1 MSDIDEIEILRK
13 IPMVANLP
21 PWQFDAIA
29 EHVEPLKLKKG
40 ARLIECGSDDGFT
53 YFLTAGKVSLECADK
68 RPIVVEASAE
78 SVRTPI
84 ANLRPRIV
92 DVTAMARVGV
102 IRVPDIL
109 LNAIECDDGMTE
121 PEQAAVDTERQAERR
136 NFETRLPFQLYRDLK
151 NNEPSVLPSLPDT
164 AVRIQLA
171 IEDDLSDA
179 DAVARLVQTDPAI
192 ATKLVKTANSALY
205 GGRSPVATLTA
216 AVVRLGMQT
225 TRNLVLTFALKEV
238 FRTRNKLLRQ
248 RMRDLWDHSAYIAA
262 TCFVLAREVE
272 GVNPEEALLVG
283 LVHDIGAIAVINY
296 AARDPQ
302 RTADLEGLEQ
312 TISCMR
318 GELGALILRRWKFAP
333 TVAVAAR
340 DAESWMREH
349 DGVADFTDLLIVAQV
364 HERLRKKE
372 TDGLPRIED
381 IPAFA
386 KVLGQDASP
395 HKSLVILQQTE
406 TMVDQMRSVLRR

>member
-1 MSDIDEIEILRK
+1 MAETEEIEILGM
-13 IPMVANLP
+13 IPMAANLP
-21 PWQFDAIA
+21 PWQFEAIA

-53 YFLTAGKVSLECADK
+53 YFLTAGKVSLECADNP
-68 RPIVVEASAE
+68 PIVVEASAE

-92 DVTAMARVGV
+92 DVTALERIRVV
-102 IRVPDIL
+102 RVPDIL
-109 LNAIECDDGMTE
+109 LNAVECGHGKTD
-121 PEQAAVDTERQAERR
+121 PEETSGDTEGQDERR

-151 NNEPSVLPSLPDT
+151 NSESSILPSLPDT

-179 DAVARLVQTDPAI
+179 DAVARLVETDPAI

-205 GGRSPVATLTA
+205 GGRSPVTALTA

-238 FRTRNKLLRQ
+238 FRTKNKLLRQ
-248 RMRDLWDHSAYIAA
+248 RMKDLWEHSAYIAA

-272 GVNPEEALLVG
+272 GVTPEEALLVG

-296 AARDPQ
+296 ATRDPQ
-302 RTADLEGLEQ
+302 RTADLGGLEQ

-333 TVAVAAR
+333 TVAVAVR

-349 DGVADFTDLLIVAQV
+349 DGAADFTDLLIVAQV
-364 HERLRKKE
+364 HERLRKKQ
-372 TDGLPRIED
+372 TNGLPRIED

-386 KVLGQDASP
+386 KVLGQDATP
-395 HKSLVILQQTE
+395 HKSLVILHQAE
-406 TMVDQMRSVLRR
+406 IMVDQMRSVLRR

>member
-1 MSDIDEIEILRK
+1 MADTGKIEILRK
-13 IPMVANLP
+13 IPMAANLP
-21 PWQFDAIA
+21 PWRFEAIA
-29 EHVEPLKLKKG
+29 EHVESLKLKKG
-40 ARLIECGSDDGFT
+40 ARLIERGSDDGFT
-53 YFLTAGKVSLECADK
+53 YFLTAGKVSLECADN
-68 RPIVVEASAE
+68 PPLVVEATAE

-92 DVTAMARVGV
+92 DVTAMERAHF

-109 LNAIECDDGMTE
+109 LNAIECGNGKID
-121 PEQAAVDTERQAERR
+121 PEQAAGATDDQEARR
-136 NFETRLPFQLYRDLK
+136 NFETQLPFQLYRDLK
-151 NNEPSVLPSLPDT
+151 DSESSILPSLPDT

-179 DAVARLVQTDPAI
+179 DAVARLVVTDPAI
-192 ATKLVKTANSALY
+192 ATKLIKTANSALY
-205 GGRSPVATLTA
+205 GGRSPVQTLTA
-216 AVVRLGMQT
+216 AIVRLGMQT
-225 TRNLVLTFALKEV
+225 TCNLVLTFALKEV

-248 RMRDLWDHSAYIAA
+248 RMRDLWEHSAYIAA
-262 TCFVLAREVE
+262 TCLVLAREVE

-283 LVHDIGAIAVINY
+283 LVHDIGAIATINY
-296 AARDPQ
+296 AARDTQ
-302 RTADLEGLEQ
+302 RVLDLEGLEQ

-333 TVAVAAR
+333 TVAVAVR
-340 DAESWMREH
+340 DAECWLREH
-349 DGVADFTDLLIVAQV
+349 VEAADFTDLVIVAQV

-395 HKSLVILQQTE
+395 HKSLAILHRAE

>member
-1 MSDIDEIEILRK
+1 MAETEEIEILGM
-13 IPMVANLP
+13 IPMTANLP
-21 PWQFDAIA
+21 PWQFEAIA

-53 YFLTAGKVSLECADK
+53 YFLTAGKVSLECADN
-68 RPIVVEASAE
+68 PPMVVEASAE

-92 DVTAMARVGV
+92 DVTALERIRV

-109 LNAIECDDGMTE
+109 LNAIECGHGKTDSEETAGDAEGHE
-121 PEQAAVDTERQAERR
+121 ERR

-151 NNEPSVLPSLPDT
+151 NSESSILPSLPDT

-179 DAVARLVQTDPAI
+179 DAVARLVVADPAI

-205 GGRSPVATLTA
+205 GGRSPVTALTA

-238 FRTRNKLLRQ
+238 FRTKNKLLRQ
-248 RMRDLWDHSAYIAA
+248 RMKDLWEHSAYIAA

-283 LVHDIGAIAVINY
+283 LVHDIGAIAVLNY
-296 AARDPQ
+296 ATRDPQ
-302 RTADLEGLEQ
+302 RTADLGGLEQ

-333 TVAVAAR
+333 TVAVAVR

-364 HERLRKKE
+364 HERLRRKE

-395 HKSLVILQQTE
+395 HKSLVILHQAE
-406 TMVDQMRSVLRR
+406 IMVDQMRSVLRR

>member
-1 MSDIDEIEILRK
+1 MAETEEIEILGM
-13 IPMVANLP
+13 IPMTANLP
-21 PWQFDAIA
+21 PWQFEAIA

-53 YFLTAGKVSLECADK
+53 YFLTAGKVSLECADN
-68 RPIVVEASAE
+68 PPMVVEASAE

-92 DVTAMARVGV
+92 DVTALERIRV

-109 LNAIECDDGMTE
+109 LNAIECGHGKTDSEETAGDAEGQE
-121 PEQAAVDTERQAERR
+121 ERR

-151 NNEPSVLPSLPDT
+151 NSESSILPSLPDT

-179 DAVARLVQTDPAI
+179 DAVARLVVADPAI

-205 GGRSPVATLTA
+205 GGRSPVTALTA

-238 FRTRNKLLRQ
+238 FRTKNKLLRQ
-248 RMRDLWDHSAYIAA
+248 RMKDLWEHSAYIAA

-296 AARDPQ
+296 ATRDPQ
-302 RTADLEGLEQ
+302 RTADLGGLEQ

-333 TVAVAAR
+333 TVAVAVR
-340 DAESWMREH
+340 DAETWMREH

-395 HKSLVILQQTE
+395 HKSLVILHQAE
-406 TMVDQMRSVLRR
+406 IMVDQMRSVLRR